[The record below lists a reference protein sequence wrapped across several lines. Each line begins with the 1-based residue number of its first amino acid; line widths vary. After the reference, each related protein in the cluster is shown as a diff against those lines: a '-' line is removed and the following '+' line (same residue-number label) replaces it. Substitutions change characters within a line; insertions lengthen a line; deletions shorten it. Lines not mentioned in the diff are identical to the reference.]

1 MTHVL
6 GGVLPSDEAP
16 GVPAVVVA
24 VQGHGE
30 ADVEGGGAVG
40 EAAGVQ
46 FNRHFRDVPITAPN
60 YMWSF
65 ETCISKRTR
74 L

>member
-46 FNRHFRDVPITAPN
+46 FNRHFRDVPN
-60 YMWSF
+60 HVWSF
-65 ETCISKRTR
+65 ETCVRTG
-74 L
+74 LC